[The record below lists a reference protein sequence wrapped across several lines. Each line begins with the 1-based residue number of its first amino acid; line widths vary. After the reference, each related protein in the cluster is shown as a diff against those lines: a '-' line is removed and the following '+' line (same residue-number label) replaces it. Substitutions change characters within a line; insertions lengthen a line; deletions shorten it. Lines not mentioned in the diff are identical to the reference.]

1 MQRMMRGTRHAGAG
15 KPGARARAAVLL
27 LAYLALVLGLPG
39 VHLLRHRPDHDHAA
53 GGVHWHAAAL
63 GAEAAHGHGHGH
75 GHAAHPHHHE
85 DDHDEQD
92 EADGDPLHGH
102 AHDHD
107 VAAAAPDPRAGHAHP
122 HPPPHAPDAGG
133 EHGAGSVSHWACAFL
148 SPALPGLVPARA
160 RVQQMPELAPRA
172 AQVLGQL
179 RSPPLGPRGPPQKDR
194 TA

>member
-53 GGVHWHAAAL
+53 GGVHWHAAPL
-63 GAEAAHGHGHGH
+63 GAKAAD

-92 EADGDPLHGH
+92 EDDGDPLHGH

-107 VAAAAPDPRAGHAHP
+107 VAAPAPAPHAGHAHP
-122 HPPPHAPDAGG
+122 HPHAPDAGS
-133 EHGAGSVSHWACAFL
+133 EHGAGSVAHWACAFL
-148 SPALPGLVPARA
+148 SPALPGLVPAIE
-160 RVQQMPELAPRA
+160 RVQRSPERAPRA

>member
-63 GAEAAHGHGHGH
+63 GAEAADGHGH

-122 HPPPHAPDAGG
+122 HPHPHAPDAGG